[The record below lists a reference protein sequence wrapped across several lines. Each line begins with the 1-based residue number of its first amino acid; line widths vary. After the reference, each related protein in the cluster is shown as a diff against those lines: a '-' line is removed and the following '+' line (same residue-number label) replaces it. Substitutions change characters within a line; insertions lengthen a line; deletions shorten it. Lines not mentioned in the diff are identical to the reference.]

1 MNFIK
6 RFATPIQVLMT
17 LGLFIEISI
26 IVGIAATPGVYGALQ
41 AYNLIAYLNPPEIVR
56 VFAMCSL
63 AMLAYFCY
71 TLCVIVVVPVMR
83 ITAPGAPEGR
93 YSFYSQKAIQWA
105 SYSALMLIVRYTC
118 INFLRVTPMIV
129 LFHRLMGMKVGKR
142 VQINTIITG
151 ESNLISIGDDTVIG
165 GDVTLVAHAAEN
177 EELIVKR
184 VTIGKR
190 VTVGLMSVIM
200 PGCVIGDDAVLA
212 ANTVLR
218 KDTVIGA
225 GEIWG
230 GVPARK
236 IGHRKVNSSENR

>member
-1 MNFIK
+1 
-6 RFATPIQVLMT
+6 
-17 LGLFIEISI
+17 
-26 IVGIAATPGVYGALQ
+26 
-41 AYNLIAYLNPPEIVR
+41 
-56 VFAMCSL
+56 
-63 AMLAYFCY
+63 
-71 TLCVIVVVPVMR
+71 
-83 ITAPGAPEGR
+83 
-93 YSFYSQKAIQWA
+93 
-105 SYSALMLIVRYTC
+105 
-118 INFLRVTPMIV
+118 
-129 LFHRLMGMKVGKR
+129 MGMKVGKR
-142 VQINTIITG
+142 VQINTVITG

-165 GDVTLVAHAAEN
+165 GDVTLVAHAAES

-184 VTIGKR
+184 VAIGKR

-236 IGHRKVNSSENR
+236 IGHRKVNISENK